1 MTRRTTYLPFA
12 LPEIGSAELE
22 QVKEVLESG
31 WITTGPKAH
40 QFETEFARYVGAE
53 YAVAVNSCTAAM
65 HLSLEAMG
73 LQRGDFV
80 LTTPYTFA
88 ATAEVV
94 RYFDAVPV
102 FVDIERET
110 LNMDP
115 RALANT
121 MADLESCLGG
131 FPAALPTVAKA
142 VNAARAATTANGA
155 RGGDRAHSRG
165 GVKAIIPVHIA
176 GHPCEMDDIA
186 AIAQRYRLTIV
197 EDAAHACSA
206 SFNGRPVGSAVAPA
220 VRSTTCFSFYATK
233 TLATGEG
240 GMVTTDDPRYADR
253 LRVMSLHGISKDAW
267 KRYSAAGSW
276 YYEITDPGFK
286 YNMSDIMAGIGIA
299 QLGKVDAMRRR
310 RQAIAQQYNDAF
322 ARYAELEP
330 PTVRTHVEHAWHLY
344 SLRLGVGLSIG
355 RDEFIAQL
363 KKANIGTSVHFIPLH
378 VHPYYRTMYGYC
390 ADDLPVAFREYQR
403 EISLPIYSK
412 MTDFDVRSVIDAV
425 VHVVE
430 QFRSTRRYASAGR

>member
-12 LPEIGSAELE
+12 LPDLGNAELE

-31 WITTGPKAH
+31 WITTGPKTH
-40 QFETEFARYVGAE
+40 QFEKEFARYVGAE
-53 YAVAVNSCTAAM
+53 FAVAVNSCTAAM
-65 HLSLEAMG
+65 HLSLEAVG

-102 FVDIERET
+102 FVDVERDT

-121 MADLESCLGG
+121 MDDLEGCLAGR
-131 FPAALPTVAKA
+131 PAALPTVAKA
-142 VNAARAATTANGA
+142 VDAARDATTSKDSAGRRASA
-155 RGGDRAHSRG
+155 RGRVR
-165 GVKAIIPVHIA
+165 AIIPVHIA
-176 GHPCEMDDIA
+176 GHPCEMDAIA
-186 AIAQRYRLTIV
+186 AIARRHSLAIV

-206 SFNGRPVGSAVAPA
+206 SFNGRPIGSAVAPGA
-220 VRSTTCFSFYATK
+220 ASTTCFSFYATK

-240 GMVTTDDPRYADR
+240 GMVTTDDERYADR
-253 LRVMSLHGISKDAW
+253 IRVMSLHGISKDAW
-267 KRYSAAGSW
+267 KRYTAAGSW
-276 YYEITDPGFK
+276 YYEITAPGFK
-286 YNMSDIMAGIGIA
+286 YNMSDIMAAIGLA

-322 ARYAELEP
+322 SCYGELEL
-330 PTVRTHVEHAWHLY
+330 PTVRPHVEHAWHLY
-344 SLRLGVGLSIG
+344 ALRLGSGLSIG
-355 RDEFIAQL
+355 RDEFVEQL

-378 VHPYYRTMYGYC
+378 VHPYYETVYGYR
-390 ADDLPVAFREYQR
+390 AEDLPVAFREYQR

-412 MTDFDVRSVIDAV
+412 MTDLDVRSVIDGVA
-425 VHVVE
+425 HVVE
-430 QFRSTRRYASAGR
+430 QFRSTRRYAVAGR